1 MGHFSNAFVI
11 NSKSKQISGLS
22 TGNTL
27 TDVRLK
33 QNSGNESSAGNKKE
47 SLLPSDK
54 NTEVKDGTESGQEVD
69 KAKAEQ
75 PTDKNSIERRE
86 SDIPPQKNPDI
97 RPRENLEEVTENHQ
111 EIIQNDSGRN
121 SSDVPTG
128 ISTYS
133 S

>member
-1 MGHFSNAFVI
+1 M
-11 NSKSKQISGLS
+11 S

-54 NTEVKDGTESGQEVD
+54 NTEVNDRTESGQEVD

-86 SDIPPQKNPDI
+86 SDIPPHKNPDI